1 MMTLPP
7 VSAVLQNIGINRGR
21 VGYPSALAD
30 PGDERLLK
38 LRLRNGRTVTLCGPV
53 RPSLNEVLLHKIYD
67 VPGVV
72 FRQCRQVFDLGADMG
87 VFAIYVASQA
97 PAATITCIEAS
108 SAGFP
113 LLQRNLANNTDR
125 AHAYR
130 MVITAQDERT
140 RLPSMVN
147 GAREYWPN
155 GAVDDGSGATPRTSL
170 ANLFAITGAETCD
183 FLKMD
188 IGGEEK
194 AILLET
200 PFDVLRQVRVMSMRW
215 NYAEEEL
222 PRVRLRLAAAGF
234 GTTVDYAGYRGSQVM
249 LKAWQL

>member
-7 VSAVLQNIGINRGR
+7 VSAVLQNMRFNR
-21 VGYPSALAD
+21 GYPSALAD
-30 PGDERLLK
+30 PGEERLLT

-53 RPSLNEVLLHKIYD
+53 RASLNEVLLHKIYD
-67 VPGVV
+67 VPGVA

-97 PAATITCIEAS
+97 PAATITCVEAS
-108 SAGFP
+108 GSGFP
-113 LLQRNLANNTDR
+113 LLQRNLATNTDR

-130 MVITAQDERT
+130 MAIAAQRGQR
-140 RLPSMVN
+140 RLPVTSDV
-147 GAREYWPN
+147 GEYWPR
-155 GAVDDGSGATPRTSL
+155 GKLDDESETILCTDL
-170 ANLFAITGAETCD
+170 ANLFTITGAETCD

-188 IGGEEK
+188 IGGEEMS
-194 AILLET
+194 ILLDT
-200 PFDVLRQVRVMSMRW
+200 PFDILRRIRVMSIRW

-234 GTTVDYAGYRGSQVM
+234 GTLVDYVGYRSSQVM